1 MNILS
6 VNSIGAK
13 IFEFGE
19 QKNLNG
25 VSLLFCYIGHMILRE
40 VSRSGVCYDMALNQ
54 EPRGTIST
62 AAIAYVCGIKVAGFF
77 KALIFYREKSSIF
90 LDLFLG
96 KGRMFKGI

>member
-1 MNILS
+1 M
-6 VNSIGAK
+6 
-13 IFEFGE
+13 EFGE

-40 VSRSGVCYDMALNQ
+40 MSRSGVCYDMALNQ

-77 KALIFYREKSSIF
+77 KALHREKSSIF

>member
-1 MNILS
+1 
-6 VNSIGAK
+6 
-13 IFEFGE
+13 
-19 QKNLNG
+19 
-25 VSLLFCYIGHMILRE
+25 MILRE

-62 AAIAYVCGIKVAGFF
+62 AAIAYVCGIKVVGFF
-77 KALIFYREKSSIF
+77 KALIFHREKSSIF